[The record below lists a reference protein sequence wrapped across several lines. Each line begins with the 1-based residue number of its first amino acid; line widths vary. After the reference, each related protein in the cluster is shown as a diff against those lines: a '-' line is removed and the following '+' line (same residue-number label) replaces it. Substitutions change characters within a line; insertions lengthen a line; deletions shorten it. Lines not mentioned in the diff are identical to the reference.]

1 MPELPEVET
10 VARELRAVLPGKAIC
25 SLELFWEKTYESRN
39 RTPLYG
45 QRFKSIGR
53 RGKYLLLNLEK
64 GVLVVHLRMT
74 GQLLVRPKGAEGR
87 HVHDRVC
94 FTLDDDREL
103 VFRDSRK
110 FGRILYVESAEPVLA
125 KLGTD
130 AMAESLTP
138 AHFADMLRGR
148 TMNIKAF
155 LLSQSYIAG
164 LGNIYVDEALF
175 LSGVHP
181 LTAACNVKD
190 PAGLFR
196 HIRKVLQRSID
207 NMGSTISD
215 YRNTRGNEGMN
226 QRYFNV
232 YGRQGLPCKN
242 CGTSIEKIK
251 VAGRGTH
258 LCPRCQNQGVMK

>member
-10 VARELRAVLPGKAIC
+10 VARELRAVLPGRTIR
-25 SLELFWEKTYESRN
+25 SLDLFWEKTFEKRC
-39 RTPLYG
+39 TAPLPG
-45 QRFKSIGR
+45 RRFQAIGR
-53 RGKYLLLNLEK
+53 RGKYLLLNLDQ

-74 GQLLVRPKGAEGR
+74 GQLLVRQSGNGGR
-87 HVHDRVC
+87 HAHDRLR
-94 FTLDDDREL
+94 FMLDDGSEL

-125 KLGTD
+125 KLGPD
-130 AMAESLTP
+130 AMAETLT
-138 AHFADMLRGR
+138 ADLFGNMLGKSA
-148 TMNIKAF
+148 MNIKAF
-155 LLSQSYIAG
+155 LLSQQYIAG

-181 LTAACNVKD
+181 LTAARNVKD
-190 PAGLFR
+190 PAGLFGN
-196 HIRKVLQRSID
+196 IRQVLQRSID

-242 CGTSIEKIK
+242 CGGPVEKIK

-258 LCPRCQNQGVMK
+258 ICPRCQKKR